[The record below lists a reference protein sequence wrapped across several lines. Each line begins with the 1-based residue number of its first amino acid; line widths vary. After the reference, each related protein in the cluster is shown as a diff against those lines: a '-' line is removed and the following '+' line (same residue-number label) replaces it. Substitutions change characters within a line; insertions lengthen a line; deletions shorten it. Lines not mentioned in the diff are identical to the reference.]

1 VPRCCECVR
10 RARIARRAIG
20 AKGAPASVKIHANST
35 LLMTGDSITDG
46 GRVRPVA
53 EAVGGDLGNGYV
65 ALVNAVLGA
74 TCLERRI
81 RIGNTGI
88 SGNTVRD
95 LAARWQ
101 SDVLDLKPDWLSIMI
116 GINDVWRQFDAP
128 LQTELHVPLDEYASI
143 LEQLV
148 RATRPRLEGLVLMT
162 PYFIEPNR
170 ADPMRA
176 MMDRYG
182 EVVRQL
188 AGQYQA
194 ILVDTQA
201 AFDCVLTKLHPM
213 ALASDRVHPNLAGH
227 MVLARAFLNALEY
240 TW

>member
-1 VPRCCECVR
+1 MLPC
-10 RARIARRAIG
+10 
-20 AKGAPASVKIHANST
+20 KP
-35 LLMTGDSITDG
+35 
-46 GRVRPVA
+46 
-53 EAVGGDLGNGYV
+53 
-65 ALVNAVLGA
+65 
-74 TCLERRI
+74 
-81 RIGNTGI
+81 
-88 SGNTVRD
+88 SGT
-95 LAARWQ
+95 
-101 SDVLDLKPDWLSIMI
+101 S
-116 GINDVWRQFDAP
+116 F
-128 LQTELHVPLDEYASI
+128 

-148 RATRPRLEGLVLMT
+148 RTARLQLKGLVLMT

-201 AFDCVLTKLHPM
+201 AFGCVLTEVHPV

-227 MVLARAFLNALEY
+227 MILARAFLKALKY
-240 TW
+240 AW

>member
-1 VPRCCECVR
+1 M
-10 RARIARRAIG
+10 
-20 AKGAPASVKIHANST
+20 KIHSNST
-35 LLMTGDSITDG
+35 LLMIGDSITDC
-46 GRVRPVA
+46 GRARPVG
-53 EAVGGDLGNGYV
+53 EGINWDLGNGYV
-65 ALVNAVLGA
+65 SLIHALLGA
-74 TCLERRI
+74 TCPERSIRI
-81 RIGNTGI
+81 RNMGI

-128 LQTELHVPLDEYASI
+128 LQTEWHVPFDEYVSI
-143 LEQLV
+143 LEHLV
-148 RATRPRLEGLVLMT
+148 RSARPRLKGLVLMT

-182 EVVRQL
+182 EAVRQL

-201 AFDCVLTKLHPM
+201 AFEYILMEVHPM
-213 ALASDRVHPNLAGH
+213 ALASDRVHPTLAGH
-227 MVLARAFLNALEY
+227 MVLARAFLQALEHA
-240 TW
+240 W

>member
-1 VPRCCECVR
+1 M
-10 RARIARRAIG
+10 
-20 AKGAPASVKIHANST
+20 KIHSNST
-35 LLMTGDSITDG
+35 LLMIGDSITDC

-65 ALVNAVLGA
+65 ALIHAMLGA
-74 TCLERRI
+74 TCPQRQIRI
-81 RIGNTGI
+81 RNTGI

-128 LQTELHVPLDEYASI
+128 LQTEWHVSLDEYASI

-148 RATRPRLEGLVLMT
+148 RATRPQLKGLVLMT

-182 EVVRQL
+182 EVVRRL

-201 AFDCVLTKLHPM
+201 AFDCVLTEVHPM
-213 ALASDRVHPNLAGH
+213 ALASDRVHPTLAGH
-227 MVLARAFLNALEY
+227 MILARAFLRALKY
-240 TW
+240 VW

>member
-1 VPRCCECVR
+1 M
-10 RARIARRAIG
+10 
-20 AKGAPASVKIHANST
+20 KIHSNST

-46 GRVRPVA
+46 DRVRPLA

-65 ALVNAVLGA
+65 ALIHAMLSA
-74 TCLERRI
+74 ARPQQHI
-81 RIGNTGI
+81 RILNTGI
-88 SGNTVRD
+88 SGNTVGD

-116 GINDVWRQFDAP
+116 GINDIMNAVWRQFDAP
-128 LQTELHVPLDEYASI
+128 QQTEWHVSLDEYASI

-148 RATRPRLEGLVLMT
+148 RTTRPQLKGLVLMT

-170 ADPMRA
+170 EDPKRA
-176 MMDRYG
+176 MTDRYG
-182 EVVRQL
+182 EAVRQL

-194 ILVDTQA
+194 IPVDTQA
-201 AFDCVLTKLHPM
+201 AFDDVLTELRPM

-227 MVLARAFLNALEY
+227 MVLARAFLKTLEY

>member
-1 VPRCCECVR
+1 M
-10 RARIARRAIG
+10 I
-20 AKGAPASVKIHANST
+20 
-35 LLMTGDSITDG
+35 GDSITDC
-46 GRVRPVA
+46 GRARPIA
-53 EAVGGDLGNGYV
+53 EAVSWDLGNGYV
-65 ALVNAVLGA
+65 ALIHALLGA
-74 TCLERRI
+74 TCPGQNIRI
-81 RIGNTGI
+81 RNTGI

-128 LQTELHVPLDEYASI
+128 LQIEWHVPLDEYASI
-143 LEQLV
+143 LEHLV
-148 RATRPRLEGLVLMT
+148 RTTRPHLKGLVLMT
-162 PYFIEPNR
+162 PYFIELNQ

-176 MMDRYG
+176 MMDRYS

-201 AFDCVLTKLHPM
+201 AFECILTAVHPM

-227 MVLARAFLNALEY
+227 MVLARAFLQALEHA
-240 TW
+240 W